1 MGRAS
6 RRTWARR
13 RTALLSLPGSLGTMV
28 RSWLLLGEPTR
39 GILADG
45 RESKDS
51 ALRSAWWLRDQH
63 LAGGK
68 FRRQYTQT
76 VTDVDHE
83 SKTVTINAEPNYP
96 QFPSVAAMLK
106 HFKEEETLPRGE
118 S

>member
-28 RSWLLLGEPTR
+28 RSLLLFGKPDH
-39 GILADG
+39 GQ
-45 RESKDS
+45 S
-51 ALRSAWWLRDQH
+51 LRSAWWLRDQH

-76 VTDVDHE
+76 ITKVDQE
-83 SKTVTINAEPNYP
+83 TKEVTINAEPNYP